1 MTGSAGFDS
10 GCGASGSAEDL
21 FALSGR
27 GTDLA
32 TGVWWSISGDWA
44 EVNADADAVS
54 AGATSS
60 EGVRK
65 PSFEGSTS
73 SGDETSRLESVGDT
87 SSFVVAG
94 NSWLSEED
102 NWDTLAEDSVPEDR
116 RPSTSLVLS
125 VGAVGT
131 GLRILDRFLLGRGG
145 GTSELGPGELERCG
159 GATKRRVSGSDSV
172 RLPLSFSPQ
181 PGTRSKPKDDAT
193 PQKPEPFPCL
203 RGGTGGLS
211 TFAPSISR
219 WGGGGG
225 VCISSSQ
232 IFSRMLIRRKDQ
244 REQVARSRVRH
255 HPDVQSGSA
264 EGKAGDGSDS
274 RNIYNWA
281 GSDDVSWYGGGD
293 GGSEGGSDSGDFL
306 KIDDDQELN

>member
-1 MTGSAGFDS
+1 VAGSAGFDS
-10 GCGASGSAEDL
+10 GCVASGSAEDL
-21 FALSGR
+21 FASSGR

-32 TGVWWSISGDWA
+32 TGVLWDVSGDWV
-44 EVNADADAVS
+44 EVNPDAGAVS

-65 PSFEGSTS
+65 PSFKVSAS
-73 SGDETSRLESVGDT
+73 SGDETSKLQSVGDT

-102 NWDTLAEDSVPEDR
+102 NWDSLAEDSVPEDR
-116 RPSTSLVLS
+116 RPSTSLS

-131 GLRILDRFLLGRGG
+131 GLRILDLFLLGRGG

-159 GATKRRVSGSDSV
+159 GATKRRGSGSGSA

-193 PQKPEPFPCL
+193 PQKPEPFPFL

-211 TFAPSISR
+211 TFAPSMSR
-219 WGGGGG
+219 WGGGGS

-232 IFSRMLIRRKDQ
+232 IFSRMVVRRKDQ
-244 REQVARSRVRH
+244 SEQVVRSRVRH
-255 HPDVQSGSA
+255 HPDVQSGRA

-281 GSDDVSWYGGGD
+281 GRDDVSWYGGGD
-293 GGSEGGSDSGDFL
+293 GGSEEGSDSGDFL